1 MSAGFE
7 TEACFV
13 AGLIAGEMEAKVRW
27 SLALNSHGAW
37 EASCRIFATP
47 GISGEEGMT
56 SVLEAIREVGLQL
69 SLRA

>member
-1 MSAGFE
+1 
-7 TEACFV
+7 
-13 AGLIAGEMEAKVRW
+13 MEAKACW
-27 SLALNSHGAW
+27 SLALSSHGAW